1 MSNRKLTLLNPKLG
15 ELLVKQLGHELKNYN
30 LYMSFANFFAIEGIS
45 DLEEYYRKR
54 ANEEKNHHQWIM
66 DYLTDADVQFVYPSI
81 DKNTEVISDYITPFK
96 QTVDREIQTT
106 EMIYKIREAAMAEK
120 DFMTVS
126 WLSGKLI
133 KEQIEEENTSR
144 DALDIME
151 QESDLYLRA
160 ERVHDLLEY

>member
-1 MSNRKLTLLNPKLG
+1 MANRKLMLISPELSLLLI
-15 ELLVKQLGHELKNYN
+15 KQLAHELKNYN
-30 LYMSFANFFAIEGIS
+30 LYLSFANFFGNEGIT
-45 DLEEYYRKR
+45 DLESYYRKR
-54 ANEEKNHHQWIM
+54 ASEELLHHQWIM

-106 EMIYKIREAAMAEK
+106 EMIYKIHEAAMAEK

-126 WLSGKLI
+126 WLSEKLI
-133 KEQIEEENTSR
+133 REQIEEENTSR
-144 DALDIME
+144 AALDIME
-151 QESDLYLRA
+151 QDSDLYLRA